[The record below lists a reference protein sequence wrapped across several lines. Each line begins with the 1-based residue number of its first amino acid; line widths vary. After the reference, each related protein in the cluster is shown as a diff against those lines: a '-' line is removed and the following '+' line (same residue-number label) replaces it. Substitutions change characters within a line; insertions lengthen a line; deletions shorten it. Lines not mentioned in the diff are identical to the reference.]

1 MPGNPSVKL
10 LIWSGHQRLKIIKFC
25 LIHGTD
31 MSVREAAQDDIS
43 LLDASVVGAEKHFLP
58 AYFDV
63 HGCAPQMICAR
74 IQRFNHPCQ
83 QLSILMRPEPLFP
96 LYTPMHSLAGVGP
109 KLQELIARV
118 ADGENVVDLMW
129 VLPTGIVDRRAR
141 PQIIHAVPGKIATI
155 TVRVDD
161 HIKPHSSR
169 LPYKIRVSDD
179 TAAMILVFF
188 NGREDY
194 LRKVLPE
201 GETRIISGLVEDYQ
215 GVAQMTHPD
224 HVLTE
229 DELADM
235 PLVEPTYPLTTGLT
249 SKVMLKAVR
258 GAVAKAPELSEWLDP
273 AWLDRH
279 GWASWR
285 TALLAAHAPEEET
298 DLLATAPVRMRLAY
312 DELLAN
318 QLALAMMRAH
328 MRRQS
333 GRAFE
338 GTGKIKKK
346 ITAALP
352 YNLTGSQEVA
362 VAEIERDLVS
372 DQRMLRMLQ
381 GDVGSGK
388 TVVALLAMAH
398 AVEAGAQAAIMAPTE
413 ILARQHLA
421 TIEPLAKAAGLKVA
435 LLTGRDK
442 GEGREAILAGLAS
455 GEIHMVIG
463 THALFQEGVEF
474 KDLGFAVIDE
484 QHRFGVHQRL
494 ALGAKGKGVDVLV
507 MTATPIPRTL
517 TLTAY
522 GDMDVSRLTEKPAG
536 RKPVKTA
543 AIPLG
548 RMEEVI
554 EAVRRE
560 IARRGQIYWV
570 CPLVE
575 ESEVIDAAAAEDRFA
590 DLKDVFGETVGL
602 VHGRM
607 KGPEKDAVMADFKS
621 GKIKVLVATTVI
633 EVGVDVAQANVMV
646 IEHAE
651 RFGLAQLHQLRG
663 RVGRGSEEGTC
674 LLLYQGPLGET
685 AKARIKILRETDDG
699 FRIAEEDLRLRGA
712 GELLGTKQSG
722 LPQFRIA
729 DLEVHGELLAAARD
743 DAALILHKDPEL
755 ASARGKALRTL
766 LYLFGRDE
774 AVRYLKSG

>member
-1 MPGNPSVKL
+1 
-10 LIWSGHQRLKIIKFC
+10 
-25 LIHGTD
+25 
-31 MSVREAAQDDIS
+31 
-43 LLDASVVGAEKHFLP
+43 
-58 AYFDV
+58 
-63 HGCAPQMICAR
+63 
-74 IQRFNHPCQ
+74 
-83 QLSILMRPEPLFP
+83 MRPEPLFP
-96 LYTPMHSLAGVGP
+96 LYTPLRSLGGVGP
-109 KLQELIARV
+109 KVQEMIGKV
-118 ADGENVVDLMW
+118 ADGENVVDLLW
-129 VLPTGIVDRRAR
+129 VLPTGIIDRRNR
-141 PQIIHAVPGKIATI
+141 PQIIHAIPGRIATL
-155 TVRVDD
+155 TVQVDD
-161 HIKPHSSR
+161 HIKPSSRR
-169 LPYKIRVSDD
+169 LPYKVRVSDD
-179 TAAMILVFF
+179 TAGMILVFF

-229 DELADM
+229 EELATM
-235 PLVEPTYPLTTGLT
+235 PLVEPNYPLTAGLT
-249 SKVMLKAVR
+249 SKVMFKAVR
-258 GAVAKAPELSEWLDP
+258 AALERVPELNEWLDP

-279 GWASWR
+279 GWTSWR
-285 TALLAAHAPEEET
+285 TALLSAHSPEEET
-298 DLLATAPVRMRLAY
+298 DLLATAPVRQRLAY

-318 QLALAMMRAH
+318 QLALAMMRMH
-328 MRRQS
+328 MKKQA

-352 YNLTGSQEVA
+352 YNLTGSQEIT
-362 VAEIERDLVS
+362 VAEIERDQTS

-421 TIEPLAKAAGLKVA
+421 TIEPLAKVAGLNVT

-442 GEGREAILAGLAS
+442 GVGRDEKLADLAN
-455 GEIHMVIG
+455 GTTNIVIG

-474 KDLGFAVIDE
+474 RDLGFAVIDE

-494 ALGAKGKGVDVLV
+494 ALGAKGRGVDVLV

-522 GDMDVSRLTEKPAG
+522 GDMDVSRLLEKPAG

-548 RMEEVI
+548 RMDEVI
-554 EAVRRE
+554 EAVRRD
-560 IARRGQIYWV
+560 ISKGGQSYWV

-575 ESEVIDAAAAEDRFA
+575 ESEVIDAAAAEERYA
-590 DLKDVFGETVGL
+590 HLRELFGAKVGL

-607 KGPEKDAVMADFKS
+607 KGPEKDEIMADFKS
-621 GKIKVLVATTVI
+621 GKLKVLVATTVI
-633 EVGVDVAQANVMV
+633 EVGVDVALANVMV

-729 DLEVHGELLAAARD
+729 DLETQGDLLAAARD
-743 DAALILHKDPEL
+743 DAALILNKDPEL

-774 AVRYLKSG
+774 AVKYLKSG